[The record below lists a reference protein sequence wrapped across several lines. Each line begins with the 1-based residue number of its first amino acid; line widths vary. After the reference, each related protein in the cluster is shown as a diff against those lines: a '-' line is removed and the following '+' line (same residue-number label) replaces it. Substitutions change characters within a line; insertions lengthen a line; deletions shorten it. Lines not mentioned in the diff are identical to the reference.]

1 MKDIQE
7 STELES
13 VFDYVFGESVAET
26 LVRWSEGLKELEK
39 RVRILEQKQKE

>member
-1 MKDIQE
+1 MSDTQK

-13 VFDYVFGESVAET
+13 AFDYVFGESVAET

-39 RVRILEQKQKE
+39 QIRSLEQKQKE

>member
-1 MKDIQE
+1 MNNTHK

-13 VFDYVFGESVAET
+13 VFDYVFGESVVET

-39 RVRILEQKQKE
+39 RIRILEQKQKE